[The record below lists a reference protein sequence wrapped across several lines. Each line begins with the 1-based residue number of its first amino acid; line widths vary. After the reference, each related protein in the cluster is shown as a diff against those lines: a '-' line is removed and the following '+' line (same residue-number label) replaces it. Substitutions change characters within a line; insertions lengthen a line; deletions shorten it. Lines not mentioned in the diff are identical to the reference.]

1 LTLAIRFATVA
12 LRFHSLCKVF
22 YFQFTGKSLV
32 MLSSFRAEHVGSLLR
47 PPGVLQG
54 RAAYAAG
61 SLSVEELRS
70 LEDRAILLVLE
81 KQSELRLDV
90 VTDGE
95 LRRGSWLTD
104 MADAVEG
111 FVPERMALE
120 WKGPGGGVEG
130 STAHSAGAKLH
141 KLRKMMGHEVPF
153 LKKNTHLPFKV
164 TLPAPS
170 NFMLASYK
178 AGITDKFYPTHA
190 DLLKDLV
197 EIVRDEVMWLVAEGV
212 PYIQFDAPYYSHY
225 LDPQQ
230 RSRMKQAGIDPDK
243 ELENAIAGD
252 NAAMRGVSR
261 DGVLFA
267 LHVCRGNSRSRW
279 YTEGGYDA
287 IAEKLFG
294 LLQVDRFLLE
304 YDTDRS
310 GGFEPLR
317 LVPRGKSV
325 VLGLITTKEPRL
337 ESQDELRRRI
347 DEASRFMPIENLA
360 LSPQCGF
367 ASVAAGNLLSENEQW
382 KKLELVV
389 DTARKVWGAS

>member
-1 LTLAIRFATVA
+1 MPA
-12 LRFHSLCKVF
+12 
-22 YFQFTGKSLV
+22 Q
-32 MLSSFRAEHVGSLLR
+32 FRAEHVGSLLR
-47 PPGVLQG
+47 PPELLRA
-54 RAAYAAG
+54 RAAHAEG
-61 SLSVEELRS
+61 RMQQEELRAA
-70 LEDRAILLVLE
+70 EDRAVLDVLE
-81 KQSELRLDV
+81 KQRELGLDV

-95 LRRGSWLTD
+95 MRRGSWLTD

-111 FVPERMALE
+111 FVSERVALE

-130 STAHSAGAKLH
+130 STAHAVGAKLR
-141 KLRKMMGHEVPF
+141 KVRKMAGHELPF
-153 LKKNTHLPFKV
+153 LKKSARGPFKV

-178 AGITDKFYPTHA
+178 TGISDKFYATHG

-197 EIVRDEVMWLVAEGV
+197 EIVQDEVRWLVSEGV
-212 PYIQFDAPYYSHY
+212 DYIQFDAPYYSHY
-225 LDPQQ
+225 LDPRQ
-230 RSRMKQAGIDPDK
+230 RAQLRQAGIDPDK

-252 NAAMRGVSR
+252 NASLRDVPRGSVT
-261 DGVLFA
+261 LA

-294 LLQVDRFLLE
+294 SLQVDRFLLE

-317 LVPRGKSV
+317 LVPAGKSV
-325 VLGLITTKEPRL
+325 VLGLVTTKEPKL
-337 ESQDELRRRI
+337 ESQDELRQRI
-347 DEASRFMPIENLA
+347 DEASQFAPLERLA

-367 ASVAAGNLLSENEQW
+367 ASVAAGNLLSIEEQW
-382 KKLELVV
+382 KKLALVV
-389 DTARKVWGAS
+389 DTARKVWGGT